1 MATSS
6 MATGKPLLLGLL
18 DRLDRDIAH
27 SRLPREIPHLRA
39 ERAVLLARLG
49 DFDRARQDLAFLR
62 GLPDSSTN
70 PVLGAWM
77 WLGEGVLD
85 FFESMN
91 QRARDRVQ
99 RARALAV
106 SAKSQRLIALTS
118 AWCAHFDY
126 GVGEFTSMVHNLADA
141 FRAAA
146 FDNHSAL
153 TRACVMVAVAYH
165 CGGSEELAQ
174 PWYARARNHATREG
188 DGVSLSSIAYN
199 LAALRIS
206 STRLLEHFGVLD
218 KVLAKRALLGVES
231 SAQLDLTV
239 HARALAPVSSIQR
252 AQILCVLEQF
262 SDALTLFDQHYEEA
276 IAQGLARDEA
286 QLQAD
291 RAWCLYRLGRG
302 DEARDMVRAAAAAIT
317 WSTERDGKAIAHA
330 QLARTCAALGL
341 AEDARSHARE
351 AQVQYADYLAYT
363 ERLRANLAEA
373 QLDALY
379 PREPPAAAALAR
391 GS

>member
-49 DFDRARQDLAFLR
+49 DFERARQDLAFLR
-62 GLPDSSTN
+62 GLPDSATN

-85 FFESMN
+85 YFESMN

-106 SAKSQRLIALTS
+106 SAKSHRLIALTS

-126 GVGEFTSMVHNLADA
+126 GVGEFASMAQNLADA
-141 FRAAA
+141 FRASA

-153 TRACVMVAVAYH
+153 TRACVLVAVSYH
-165 CGGSEELAQ
+165 FTGAEDLAQ

-199 LAALRIS
+199 LAALRIAN
-206 STRLLEHFGVLD
+206 TRVLEHFGVLD

-262 SDALTLFDQHYEEA
+262 SDALAIFDQHYDEA
-276 IAQGLARDEA
+276 IAQGMARDEA

-302 DEARDMVRAAAAAIT
+302 DEARDMVRSAAAAIT
-317 WSTERDGKAIAHA
+317 WSTERDGKAVAHA

-341 AEDARSHARE
+341 AEDAKTHARE
-351 AQVQYADYLAYT
+351 AQVQYADFVAHT
-363 ERLRANLAEA
+363 ERMKTQLAQA
-373 QLDALY
+373 QFEALY
-379 PREPPAAAALAR
+379 PREPPAPSAAPR
-391 GS
+391 S

>member
-1 MATSS
+1 MATSG
-6 MATGKPLLLGLL
+6 MATGRPLLLGLL
-18 DRLDRDIAH
+18 ERLDRDIAH

-49 DFDRARQDLAFLR
+49 DFERARQDLAYLR
-62 GLPDSSTN
+62 GLPESSSN

-85 FFESMN
+85 YFESMN

-106 SAKSQRLIALTS
+106 SAKSQRILALTS

-126 GVGEFTSMVHNLADA
+126 NAGDFSSMVHNLADA
-141 FRAAA
+141 FRAAS
-146 FDNHSAL
+146 FDHHSAL
-153 TRACVMVAVAYH
+153 TRACVVVAVAYH

-174 PWYARARNHATREG
+174 PWYARARSHATREG

-199 LAALRIS
+199 LAALRITN
-206 STRLLEHFGVLD
+206 TRLLEHFGVLD
-218 KVLAKRALLGVES
+218 KVIAKRALLGVES
-231 SAQLDLTV
+231 SAQLDMTV
-239 HARALAPVSSIQR
+239 QARALAPVSSIQR
-252 AQILCVLEQF
+252 AQILCVLEEF
-262 SDALTLFDQHYEEA
+262 SDALTLLDQHYDQA
-276 IAQGLARDEA
+276 IAQGMARDEA

-302 DEARDMVRAAAAAIT
+302 DEARDMVRAAAAAVT

-341 AEDARSHARE
+341 AEDARTHARE
-351 AQVQYADYLAYT
+351 AQVQYADYQAHI
-363 ERLRANLAEA
+363 ERLRAHLAQS
-373 QLDALY
+373 QLEALY
-379 PREPPAAAALAR
+379 PLEPAAAAAPSR
-391 GS
+391 GP

>member
-6 MATGKPLLLGLL
+6 PATGKPLLLGLL
-18 DRLDRDIAH
+18 DRLDRDIAN
-27 SRLPREIPHLRA
+27 SRLPREIPYLRA

-49 DFDRARQDLAFLR
+49 DFERARLDLSYLR
-62 GLPDSSTN
+62 GLPESSTN
-70 PVLGAWM
+70 PALGAWM

-85 FFESMN
+85 YFESLN

-99 RARALAV
+99 RARALAG
-106 SAKSQRLIALTS
+106 SAKVQRIVALTS
-118 AWCAHFDY
+118 AWCAHLDY
-126 GVGEFTSMVHNLADA
+126 GVGDYTSMVRNLDDA
-141 FRAAA
+141 FRTAA

-153 TRACVMVAVAYH
+153 TRACVVVAGAYH
-165 CGGSEELAQ
+165 CAGSEELAQ

-199 LAALRIS
+199 LAALRIAN
-206 STRLLEHFGVLD
+206 TRLLEHFGVLD

-239 HARALAPVSSIQR
+239 HARALAPMSWIQR
-252 AQILCVLEQF
+252 AQILCVLEEF
-262 SDALTLFDQHYEEA
+262 SDALTMFDQHYEDA

-317 WSTERDGKAIAHA
+317 WSTERDGKAVAHA

-351 AQVQYADYLAYT
+351 AQVQYADHLAHT
-363 ERLRANLAEA
+363 ERLKVKLAEA

-379 PREPPAAAALAR
+379 PREPAVRVP
-391 GS
+391 